1 MIWFPILTI
10 AVNLVFIWYM
20 PKRMTHKEIYTTW
33 AVLSMLSLSVDTLFG
48 HSGEIT
54 LLHFQEP
61 GLHVSDLLIEIM
73 LAPSFGIIFSNYMPE
88 RLGAF
93 IQYTVG
99 WIAFSTLY
107 EWVTVQIDFLVYD
120 GWKLWYSTVI
130 YAITFVF
137 IRWHM
142 YFLRTSK

>member
-10 AVNLVFIWYM
+10 AVNLVFIWFM
-20 PKRMTHKEIYTTW
+20 PKRMTRKEIYTTW
-33 AVLSMLSLSVDTLFG
+33 ALLSMLSLTVDTLFG

-54 LLHFQEP
+54 LLHFQEE
-61 GLHVSDLLIEIM
+61 GLQISDLLFEIM

-88 RLGAF
+88 QLGAF
-93 IQYTVG
+93 IKYTVY
-99 WIAFSTLY
+99 WTAFSTLY
-107 EWVTVQIDFLVYD
+107 EWVTVQIDFLIYQ

-130 YAITFVF
+130 YVITFSF
-137 IRWHM
+137 IRWHL